1 MGREAARHATTPAQ
15 PAAASVKADAIT
27 TRGLNWKCEDCPGA
41 NQSHR
46 WGLQR

>member
-1 MGREAARHATTPAQ
+1 MGREAANNATTAAQ
-15 PAAASVKADAIT
+15 PAASGVKADAGTIH
-27 TRGLNWKCEDCPGA
+27 GLNWKCEDCPGA